1 MKIKDLGIDETLFKK
16 DQLNEIE
23 LGLELGNYIELS
35 IEQIRIYTDPK
46 YNWEQMREIRLG
58 FRNGLTLEQVNFY
71 ADPKYNYDQMWEIRE
86 GLENGLSIEA

>member
-35 IEQIRIYTDPK
+35 IE
-46 YNWEQMREIRLG
+46 
-58 FRNGLTLEQVNFY
+58 
-71 ADPKYNYDQMWEIRE
+71 
-86 GLENGLSIEA
+86 